1 MDLDFVTL
9 LNTIWIEID
18 NTHLNFF
25 ATFSS
30 VFGLQVAVSIDFLKS
45 VEIVYCVCLILSLVY
60 DQCNKYVLLCTM
72 STKLQNCLTFTD
84 VIGVARGLRVYGP
97 QTFYHV

>member
-30 VFGLQVAVSIDFLKS
+30 VFGLQVAVSIRS
-45 VEIVYCVCLILSLVY
+45 VEIVYC
-60 DQCNKYVLLCTM
+60 DLLRLFM
-72 STKLQNCLTFTD
+72 FI
-84 VIGVARGLRVYGP
+84 VFV
-97 QTFYHV
+97 